1 MKKII
6 CFLSGMLLF
15 SCSQHKYLK
24 TAERV
29 DPARYAGTWYE
40 IARFE
45 NRFEKGLKC
54 VTATYTLRDDGRIT
68 VFNRGIDEVTG
79 AEKSVKGIAKIPDK
93 NFPGRLK
100 VSFFRPF
107 YGNYYII
114 ELDEDYRYALVGE
127 PGRKYLWILGREK
140 TMDEEIY
147 AKLLKT
153 AEENGFDPSLLVK
166 IDQDCEL

>member
-6 CFLSGMLLF
+6 CFITGMLLF
-15 SCSQHKYLK
+15 SCSQQKFLK
-24 TAERV
+24 TVEKV
-29 DPARYAGTWYE
+29 DLDKYSGIWYE

-54 VTATYTLRDDGRIT
+54 VTANYTLRDDGKIT
-68 VFNRGIDEVTG
+68 VVNSGTDELTG
-79 AEKSVKGIAKIPDK
+79 EQKSVKGIAKIPDK
-93 NFPGRLK
+93 NYPGRLK

-114 ELDEDYRYALVGE
+114 ELDEEYRYALVGE

-140 TMDEEIY
+140 TMDEETY
-147 AKLLKT
+147 GKLLKT
-153 AEENGFDPSLLVK
+153 AEQNGFDPSLLVR
-166 IDQDCEL
+166 IAQDCE